1 MKKETKVIKSFL
13 KKIGAPSIR
22 VRSVGFNT
30 QADLNQN
37 IIYFNKKDF
46 QDYKV
51 NRIIKSYYNS
61 IGQKDIKVH
70 MGTYSIF
77 HELGHLLSKMEIKN
91 FDKTYNTYV
100 KGSNKVA
107 EIKNY
112 KLRFYKYRKLKLEK
126 LADKYAYIV
135 YKNFEKEIIKFDK
148 KLQKVCE

>member
-1 MKKETKVIKSFL
+1 MKKETKVIKNFL

-22 VRSVGFNT
+22 VRSVDFDT
-30 QADLNQN
+30 QADMEGN

-46 QDYKV
+46 QDDKV

-70 MGTYSIF
+70 MGTYTIF

-91 FDKTYNTYV
+91 FEKTYNTYV
-100 KGSNKVA
+100 NESNKIA
-107 EIKNY
+107 KIKNY
-112 KLRFYKYRKLKLEK
+112 KLGFYIYRNLRLEK

-135 YKNFEKEIIKFDK
+135 YKNFEKQIIKFDK
-148 KLQKVCE
+148 KLQKVCK